1 MMEKVF
7 VINEFDKKFDKTIVD
22 ILNILGYL
30 HEKKDKALCS
40 FEIHLEKDLKAKG
53 DFSLKISIIFNGKSY
68 IDEVYL
74 KNVAHSDSA
83 VLIKKSIL
91 NLLNNIIEIP
101 KLEWGILSGVRPLK
115 LYHKLLKLGKNPDNI
130 LKEKYLLSNNKIKL
144 LKEIN
149 SLQNSIVDFKSNELG
164 VYIGVPYCPSKC
176 IYCSFPVGIMPN
188 SENFQEKFCN
198 AIEEDIHNVVQ
209 LISMFELK
217 LTTIYIGGGT
227 PISLTENFFDKML
240 NIVTAN
246 LPLKNLKEFT
256 VEAGRPDC
264 FSEKKL
270 VAMKKYGVDR
280 ISLNPQSMHD
290 ETLECIG
297 RKHTVQ
303 EIYDVYKQIRNYNIK
318 CINMDLIVG
327 LPNETLK
334 DVKDSIDKVIELN
347 PENITIHTL
356 ALKKGSK
363 LFHEKEKHK
372 FMSVSEAKEALRYA
386 RCKLLALGMKP
397 YYLYRQH
404 YMLGNLENVG
414 YSKEGY
420 ESIYNIQM
428 MEEQNMI
435 IGVGPSTATKI
446 PMKDGHHLKKVYS
459 SKDLKFYRE
468 NMSKFI
474 LKRYKLIEEC
484 CKGEE

>member
-1 MMEKVF
+1 MTKKVF
-7 VINEFDKKFDKTIVD
+7 ISNEFDKRFDKTVIDVF
-22 ILNILGYL
+22 NILGYSY
-30 HEKKDKALCS
+30 ETKDKNICE
-40 FEIHLEKDLKAKG
+40 FEIYLEKDLKLKG
-53 DFSLKISIIFNGKSY
+53 GLSLDIKLLFNDKPY
-68 IDEVYL
+68 VEKVYL
-74 KNVAHSDSA
+74 KNVSYSDA
-83 VLIKKSIL
+83 TILIKKSIL
-91 NLLNNIIEIP
+91 NLLNNIIKIP
-101 KLEWGILSGVRPLK
+101 KLEWGILSGVRPVK
-115 LYHKLLKLGKNPDNI
+115 LYHKLLKLGKNPNNI

-144 LKEIN
+144 LKEIVF
-149 SLQNSIVDFKSNELG
+149 LQKSIVDFEANELG

-188 SENFQEKFCN
+188 SEEFQEKFCN

-227 PISLTENFFDKML
+227 PISLTEKFFDKML
-240 NIVTAN
+240 NIVTNN

-270 VAMKKYGVDR
+270 ISMKKYGVDR

-290 ETLECIG
+290 STLELIG

-356 ALKKGSK
+356 ALKKASR
-363 LFHEKEKHK
+363 LFHEKDNYK

-386 RCKLLALGMKP
+386 RCKVLSLGMKP

-414 YSKEGY
+414 YSKQGY

-446 PMKDGHHLKKVYS
+446 PMNDGHHLKKVYS
-459 SKDLKFYRE
+459 AKDLKFYRE

-474 LKRYKLIEEC
+474 LKRYKIIEEC
-484 CKGEE
+484 CEREE